1 MEAIC
6 EISRI
11 LLQSLDKQESLKVFL
26 HEEEGCSLE
35 VQTDTKSPYLIF
47 EADITSKEGNKHIG
61 SIISIWLVQPEG
73 ECVEIFCGDLP
84 KWHRGLKIE
93 IELSA
98 VIAEGGTMKI
108 VK

>member
-6 EISRI
+6 EISRA
-11 LLQSLDKQESLKVFL
+11 LLQSLNQKEDLEIFF
-26 HEEEGCSLE
+26 HEEEGCALE

-47 EADITSKEGNKHIG
+47 EADIVSKENNKYIG

-73 ECVEIFCGDLP
+73 ECVEVFCGDLP
-84 KWHRGLKIE
+84 KWHRGLRVE
-93 IELSA
+93 INLSS
-98 VIAEGGTMKI
+98 VLAESGTMKI

>member
-6 EISRI
+6 EVSRI
-11 LLQSLDKQESLKVFL
+11 LLQSLDKQESLKVFF
-26 HEEEGCSLE
+26 HEEEGCALE

-47 EADITSKEGNKHIG
+47 ESDITSKEGNKYIG

-84 KWHRGLKIE
+84 KWHRGLKVE
-93 IELSA
+93 IELSV